1 MINLTGY
8 AIGEQV
14 YESPSTLIYRG
25 QRQSDQAPVVL
36 KFLKAEYPTLEE
48 LAGVRQEYAM
58 PSQIDHPHILK
69 PYSLERDG
77 NGLVLILEDFGARS
91 LYDLYRE
98 IPMPLGDFFP
108 VAIAIAQALDA
119 IHRVPIIHKDL
130 KPSNI
135 LYNPATQTVKIAD
148 FGIAIALNQEQAN
161 SDNLYLLQGT
171 LAYLS
176 PEQTGRMNRLLDYR
190 TDFYSL
196 GVTFYELLAGRLP
209 FTTPDPMELVHAHI
223 AKTPPTLETLNP
235 DLPPTL
241 CELVRILM
249 AKNAEDRYQSAAGLQ
264 FDLEQCQQQW
274 LGTRA
279 IALTLKERDRDPQ
292 LLIPQKLYGRE
303 TEVTQL
309 LTAFARVA
317 HTPPAGEPA
326 NPSELILVAG
336 YSGIG
341 KTAIINEVQ
350 KPMVAARGYFA
361 AGKFDQFMRNIP
373 YAALI
378 QVFQDLTRQLLG
390 ESNAQLEQWRTKL
403 LRALGENGV
412 IILDVIPELEL
423 IIGPQPEVPMLGMQ
437 ETENRFNRVFRQFVQ
452 VFCQQEHPL
461 VIFLDDLQWVDTAS
475 LEMLELLITDP
486 ESHYLLLIGAYRD
499 NEVGPLHPLTESLE
513 NITAAGTV
521 VSSIT
526 VQPLGVES
534 VAALL
539 EDTLHGEVGGTERL
553 LLTEL
558 IYNKTQGNPFFLT
571 QLLKTLYG
579 EGLLHY
585 DPASNGWSWDI
596 REIQAVGLTDLNIL
610 ELMARNIA
618 KLPEAAQKALK
629 LAACIG
635 NRFSLKI
642 LAMIC
647 EESPVAM
654 AGILWSALQV
664 GLILPMGDSYR
675 IPAIFDLSEAEQLRD
690 VEVDYRFLHD
700 RVQQSAYS
708 LIPEAEK
715 QATHLQIGRLLLANI
730 PPEERKANIFALT
743 NQLNIGVGL
752 LTDQAERDK
761 LAELNLWAGQRAKQN
776 TAYDAAENYLEIAT
790 NLLAAESWQTQYR
803 LSLAIYINLIEAKY
817 FNGDFTEAL
826 NLIETYF
833 VQAKSISDQILLYDL
848 KIKILI
854 AQGELQSTL
863 DLGLSILKELGVELV
878 QELPA
883 DFAIDQVLDLPIM
896 TDPLKKAAMQILLN
910 IQPAAFILNTGLG
923 IPVVFTMIALSWQY
937 GNMPQSIYSYGLNG
951 WLLCGPMNN
960 IDLGYQFG
968 QVAMQLLDRL
978 QAVEFRAKVYAN
990 YGASVGCWKMPL
1002 RDTIPILERA
1012 VKSGLETG
1020 DWEFAGHGAIFFCE
1034 HPFLAGE
1041 PLNAVIKRQKLQ
1053 LQMIE
1058 NCKQEYQF
1066 NYLSIATQLTTNLH
1080 YEYHSQE
1087 LSGDLFDA
1095 DLMLPLFL
1103 EMQNINS
1110 VFYTLF
1116 CQLMLAYYFKQYE
1129 QGALLA
1135 AEAWQ
1140 YRAPLLALMVFPQY
1154 LFYFALCLLGRYPH
1168 QAETSVSLQE
1178 DLAQVE
1184 DYVQQLQAWR
1194 DHVPENYQNKCF
1206 LIAAEKARVLGQT
1219 VEAMELYDQAIAQAV
1234 THQFLQ
1240 EEALAYERAG
1250 DFYLALGRQKIGEL
1264 YLTEAYY
1271 AYIRWGAIAKVRT
1284 LEKEYPHIFNI
1295 IRRQQ
1300 RQAPN
1305 SEQTTTATIVTSNSN
1320 PLEQLDLPTVMEAA
1334 QTISKEIV
1342 LTRLLKK
1349 LLTIIMENAGADHG
1363 VLMLCQDETL
1373 LIQAV
1378 GQVNQSDIEIRQ
1390 TIPVNANET
1399 FPQSV
1404 VQYVRRTQET
1414 VVLNNAYRI
1423 GRFTQD
1429 PYITSNQVCAILCAP
1444 ILYQGQL
1451 KGIIYLENRQLPD
1464 TFTQDRCLILDVL
1477 TAQAAISITNARLY
1491 EQIEEYAQTL
1501 EEQVQTR
1508 TQELTINN
1516 QRLQEEIQHREI
1528 VEEALM
1534 EANAQ
1539 LNRLASLDG
1548 LTQIANRRAFDTYLA
1563 DEWAFAYQQQHPVA
1577 LILCDVDEFKAYND
1591 HYGHLSGDR
1600 TLQQIAQILQEHL
1613 PRPTDLAARYG
1624 GEEFALVLSGFDEAK
1639 ALDVAEK
1646 MQIALQ
1652 RVAIPHDVSRV
1663 STRITISMGVA
1674 SLTPPP
1680 HSLPSLLIETADQ
1693 ALYVAKQ
1700 QGRDR
1705 YWRAS
1710 DIQPSLKN
1718 EEEL

>member
-25 QRQSDQAPVVL
+25 QRQSDQAPVIL

-48 LAGVRQEYAM
+48 LAGLRQEYAM

-91 LYDLYRE
+91 LYDLYQGT
-98 IPMPLGDFFP
+98 PMPLAEFFG
-108 VAIAIAQALDA
+108 VAIATAQALEA
-119 IHRVPIIHKDL
+119 IHHVPIIHKDL

-135 LYNPATQTVKIAD
+135 LYNPTTKTVKIAD
-148 FGIAIALNQEQAN
+148 FGIAISLNQEQAN
-161 SDNLYLLQGT
+161 SDHLYLLQGT

-209 FTTPDPMELVHAHI
+209 FTSTDPMELVHCHI
-223 AKTPPTLETLNP
+223 AKTPPALETLNP

-264 FDLEQCQQQW
+264 FDLAQCQEQW
-274 LGTRA
+274 LGTGA
-279 IALTLKERDRDPQ
+279 IGALTLKERDRDPQ

-303 TEVTQL
+303 TEVAQL
-309 LTAFARVA
+309 LTAFDRIS
-317 HTPPAGEPA
+317 HLPPGETLP

-390 ESNAQLEQWRTKL
+390 ESDAQLAQWRSKL
-403 LRALGENGV
+403 LAALGENGV

-452 VFCQQEHPL
+452 VFCQQDHPL

-513 NITAAGTV
+513 KITAAGTV
-521 VSSIT
+521 VNRIT
-526 VQPLGVES
+526 VQPLEVQS

-539 EDTLHGEVGGTERL
+539 SDTLHGEVAAADRVQ
-553 LLTEL
+553 LTEL

-585 DPASNGWSWDI
+585 DAASNGWSWDI
-596 REIQAVGLTDLNIL
+596 QEIQAVGLTDLNIL

-618 KLPEAAQKALK
+618 KLPAATQRALK

-635 NRFSLKI
+635 NRFNLKI
-642 LAMIC
+642 LAAIC
-647 EESPVAM
+647 EESPVVM

-664 GLILPMGDSYR
+664 GLILPMGDNYR
-675 IPAIFDLSEAEQLRD
+675 IPAIFEAAEAEQLRD

-700 RVQQSAYS
+700 RVQQSAYD
-708 LIPEAEK
+708 LIPVAER
-715 QATHLQIGRLLLANI
+715 QETHLQIGRLLLAHI
-730 PPEERKANIFALT
+730 PREERRANIFALT
-743 NQLNIGVGL
+743 NQLNIGLGL
-752 LTDQAERDK
+752 LTSQAERDE

-776 TAYDAAENYLEIAT
+776 TAYDAAANYLQVAVD
-790 NLLAAESWQTQYR
+790 LLAADAWESQYD
-803 LSLAIYINLIEAKY
+803 LCLVIHTNLIEANY
-817 FNGDFTEAL
+817 FNGHFTEAL
-826 NLIETYF
+826 ALIEAHF
-833 VQAKSISDQILLYDL
+833 DKAKSLLDQIPLYDL

-854 AQGELQSTL
+854 AQGELQATL

-883 DFAIDQVLDLPIM
+883 DFDIGEVLNLPM
-896 TDPLKKAAMQILLN
+896 MMDPLKKAAMQILLN
-910 IQPAAFILNTGLG
+910 IQPAAFILNTGFG
-923 IPVVFTMIALSWQY
+923 IPVVFTMITLAWRY
-937 GNMPQSIYSYGLNG
+937 GNTPQSVYSYGLNG
-951 WLLCGPMNN
+951 WLLCGPMND
-960 IDLGYQFG
+960 IDLGYEFG
-968 QVAMQLLDRL
+968 QVAMKLLDRL
-978 QAVEFRAKVYAN
+978 KAAEFKAKVYAN
-990 YGASVGCWKMPL
+990 YGASIACWKMPI
-1002 RDTIPILERA
+1002 RETIPILERG

-1034 HPFLAGE
+1034 HPLFAGE
-1041 PLNAVIKRQKLQ
+1041 PLDSVLKRQQLQ
-1053 LQMIE
+1053 LQMVE
-1058 NCKQEYQF
+1058 SCKQEYQL
-1066 NYLSIATQLTTNLH
+1066 NYLSIATQLVINLH
-1080 YEYHSQE
+1080 YEHRSRE

-1095 DLMLPLFL
+1095 DFMLPLFL
-1103 EMQNINS
+1103 ETQNINS
-1110 VFYTLF
+1110 VFYTYF
-1116 CQLMLAYYFKQYE
+1116 GQLMLAYYFKQYDR
-1129 QGALLA
+1129 AFSLA

-1140 YRAPLLALMVFPQY
+1140 YRGPLLALMVFPQY
-1154 LFYFALCLLGRYPH
+1154 IFYFSLALLARYPY
-1168 QAETSVSLQE
+1168 QAAESESLQS
-1178 DLAQVE
+1178 DLAQLE
-1184 DYVQQLQAWR
+1184 EYQQQLQTWGN
-1194 DHVPENYQNKCF
+1194 HVPENYQNKCL
-1206 LIAAEKARVLGQT
+1206 LIEAEKARILGQT
-1219 VEAMELYDQAIAQAV
+1219 VEAMAFYDQAIAATQSAGFV
-1234 THQFLQ
+1234 H
-1240 EEALAYERAG
+1240 EEAIAYERAG
-1250 DFYLALGRQKIGEL
+1250 DFYLALGRNRIGEL

-1271 AYIRWGAIAKVRT
+1271 AYIRWGAVAKVRA

-1300 RQAPN
+1300 RQATGP
-1305 SEQTTTATIVTSNSN
+1305 EQTPTATIVTSNSN

-1342 LTRLLKK
+1342 LNRLLKK

-1363 VLMLCQDETL
+1363 VLMLCQDDSL

-1390 TIPVNANET
+1390 TIPINANET

-1404 VQYVRRTQET
+1404 VHYVRRTQET
-1414 VVLNNAYRI
+1414 VVLNHAYRS

-1429 PYITSNQVCAILCAP
+1429 PYIVENQVCAILCAP

-1491 EQIEEYAQTL
+1491 EQIEEYTQTL
-1501 EEQVQTR
+1501 EAQVQIR
-1508 TQELTINN
+1508 TQELTANN
-1516 QRLQEEIQHREI
+1516 QRLQEEIHHREI
-1528 VEEALM
+1528 VEQALM

-1563 DEWAFAYQQQHPVA
+1563 DEWDFAYKQQHPVA
-1577 LILCDVDEFKAYND
+1577 LILCDVDEFKTYND
-1591 HYGHLSGDR
+1591 RYGHIQGDR
-1600 TLQQIAQILQEHL
+1600 TLQEIAQSLHDSL

-1624 GEEFALVLSGFDEAK
+1624 GEEFALVLPGFDEAK
-1639 ALDVAEK
+1639 ALGVAEQI
-1646 MQIALQ
+1646 QIAL
-1652 RVAIPHDVSRV
+1652 RKLAIPHDVSRV
-1663 STRITISMGVA
+1663 NSQITISMGVA

-1680 HSLPSLLIETADQ
+1680 RSLPSLLIETADQ
-1693 ALYVAKQ
+1693 ALYMAKQ

-1705 YWRAS
+1705 YWLAS
-1710 DIQPSLKN
+1710 DLQP
-1718 EEEL
+1718 

>member
-1 MINLTGY
+1 MVNLTGY
-8 AIGEQV
+8 VIGEQV
-14 YESPSTLIYRG
+14 YESSSTLIYRG
-25 QRQSDQAPVVL
+25 QRQSDQVPVVL
-36 KFLKAEYPTLEE
+36 KFLKAAYPTLEE
-48 LAGVRQEYAM
+48 LAGLRQEYAM
-58 PSQIDHPHILK
+58 PRQINHPHILK
-69 PYSLERDG
+69 PYGLERDG

-98 IPMPLGDFFP
+98 TPMSLEDFFP
-108 VAIAIAQALDA
+108 VAIAIAKALEA
-119 IHRVPIIHKDL
+119 IHRVPIIHKDI

-135 LYNPATQTVKIAD
+135 LYNPITKIVKIAD

-161 SDNLYLLQGT
+161 SDKLYLLQGT

-196 GVTFYELLAGRLP
+196 GVTFYELLSGRLP
-209 FTTPDPMELVHAHI
+209 FTSTDPMELVHCHI
-223 AKTPPTLETLNP
+223 AKPPLALETINP
-235 DLPPTL
+235 NVPSTL
-241 CELVRILM
+241 CELVQILM
-249 AKNAEDRYQSAAGLQ
+249 AKNAEDRYQSAAGLV
-264 FDLEQCQQQW
+264 FDLEQCHQQW
-274 LGTRA
+274 LATGG
-279 IALTLKERDRDPQ
+279 IEPFPLKERDRDPQ

-303 TEVTQL
+303 TEVAQL
-309 LTAFARVA
+309 LAAFDRVS
-317 HTPPAGEPA
+317 HLPPGEDPP

-378 QVFQDLTRQLLG
+378 QVFQNLIRQLLG
-390 ESNAQLEQWRTKL
+390 ETDVQLAQWRTKL
-403 LRALGENGV
+403 LEALGENGV

-423 IIGPQPEVPMLGMQ
+423 IIGPQPDVPMLGMQ
-437 ETENRFNRVFRQFVQ
+437 EMENRFNSVFRKFVQ
-452 VFCQQEHPL
+452 VFCQPEHPL

-486 ESHYLLLIGAYRD
+486 QSHYFLLIGAYRD
-499 NEVGPLHPLTESLE
+499 NEVGSLHPLTESLE
-513 NITAAGTV
+513 KITAAGTV
-521 VSSIT
+521 VNQIT
-526 VQPLGVES
+526 VQPLGMES

-539 EDTLHGEVGGTERL
+539 TDTLHGEVAASERE

-579 EGLLHY
+579 DGLLHY
-585 DPASNGWSWDI
+585 DAASNGWSWDI
-596 REIQAVGLTDLNIL
+596 QEIQAVGLTDLNIL

-618 KLPEAAQKALK
+618 KLPGAAQKALK

-642 LAMIC
+642 LATIC
-647 EESPVAM
+647 EESPIAM

-664 GLILPMGDSYR
+664 GLILPLGDSYR

-700 RVQQSAYS
+700 RVQQSAYG
-708 LIPEAEK
+708 LIPEAERK
-715 QATHLQIGRLLLANI
+715 KTHLQIGRLLLAHI
-730 PPEERKANIFALT
+730 PPEERQGNIFALT
-743 NQLNIGVGL
+743 NQLNIGLEL
-752 LTDQAERDK
+752 LTSQAERDE

-790 NLLAAESWQTQYR
+790 SLLASESWQTQYH
-803 LSLAIYINLIEAKY
+803 LSLAIYTNLIEAKY
-817 FNGDFTEAL
+817 FNGHFAEAL
-826 NLIETYF
+826 TLIETYF
-833 VQAKSISDQILLYDL
+833 VQAKSIPDQIPLYDL

-863 DLGLSILKELGVELV
+863 DLGFSILKQLGVELV

-883 DFAIDQVLDLPIM
+883 DFEIGQVLDLPIM

-910 IQPAAFILNTGLG
+910 IQPAAFILNTGFG
-923 IPVVFTMIALSWQY
+923 IPVVFTMIALSWQH
-937 GNMPQSIYSYGLNG
+937 GNTPQSIYSYGLNG
-951 WLLCGPMNN
+951 WLLCGPMND

-978 QAVEFRAKVYAN
+978 KAAEFRAKVYAS
-990 YGASVGCWKMPL
+990 YGASIACWKMPI
-1002 RDTIPILERA
+1002 RETIPILERA

-1020 DWEFAGHGAIFFCE
+1020 DWEFASHGAIFFCE
-1034 HPFLAGE
+1034 HPLFAGE
-1041 PLNAVIKRQKLQ
+1041 PLNSVLKRQKLQ

-1058 NCKQEYQF
+1058 SCQQEYQL
-1066 NYLSIATQLTTNLH
+1066 NYLSIVTQVTTNLH
-1080 YEYHSQE
+1080 DKHQSKE

-1103 EMQNINS
+1103 ETQNINS
-1110 VFYTLF
+1110 VFYTF
-1116 CQLMLAYYFKQYE
+1116 FGQLMLAYYFKRYD
-1129 QGALLA
+1129 QGFSIAS
-1135 AEAWQ
+1135 EAWQ
-1140 YRAPLLALMVFPQY
+1140 YRAPILALMVFPQY
-1154 LFYFALCLLGRYPH
+1154 IFYSALLLLARYPY
-1168 QAETSVSLQE
+1168 QAGASESLQH
-1178 DLAQVE
+1178 DLAKLE
-1184 DYVQQLQAWR
+1184 DYYQKLQTWNN
-1194 DHVPENYQNKCF
+1194 HVSENYQNKCL
-1206 LIAAEKARVLGQT
+1206 LIQAEKARVLGQT
-1219 VEAMELYDQAIAQAV
+1219 VEAMELYDQAIAAAQTAGFV
-1234 THQFLQ
+1234 Q

-1250 DFYLALGRQKIGEL
+1250 DFYLALGRQRIGEL

-1271 AYIRWGAIAKVRT
+1271 AYIRWEAVAKVRA

-1300 RQAPN
+1300 RQATSPD
-1305 SEQTTTATIVTSNSN
+1305 QTTTTTIVTSSTN
-1320 PLEQLDLPTVMEAA
+1320 PLDQLDLLTVMEAA
-1334 QTISKEIV
+1334 QTISSEIV
-1342 LTRLLKK
+1342 LSRLLKK

-1363 VLMLCQDETL
+1363 VLILCENDAL

-1378 GQVNQSDIEIRQ
+1378 GQIDATDTEILQ
-1390 TIPVNANET
+1390 TIPINANET

-1414 VVLNNAYRI
+1414 LVLNNACRI

-1429 PYITSNQVCAILCAP
+1429 PYIAQNQVCAILCTP
-1444 ILYQGQL
+1444 TLYQGQL

-1501 EEQVQTR
+1501 EEQVQVR
-1508 TQELTINN
+1508 TQELTTNN
-1516 QRLQEEIQHREI
+1516 QRLQEEIRQREI
-1528 VEEALM
+1528 VEQALM
-1534 EANAQ
+1534 EANAI
-1539 LNRLASLDG
+1539 LDRLAALDG
-1548 LTQIANRRAFDTYLA
+1548 LTHIANRRAFDAYLA
-1563 DEWAFAYQQQHPVA
+1563 NEWVDAHERQHPVA

-1591 HYGHLSGDR
+1591 RYGHLSGDR
-1600 TLQQIAQILQEHL
+1600 ALQEIAQMLQAQV
-1613 PRPTDLAARYG
+1613 PRPTDLVARYG
-1624 GEEFALVLSGFDEAK
+1624 GEEFALVLPGFDEAQASK
-1639 ALDVAEK
+1639 IAENIQTALE
-1646 MQIALQ
+1646 AL
-1652 RVAIPHDVSRV
+1652 AIPHDASRV
-1663 STRITISMGVA
+1663 SPWITLSMGVA

-1680 HSLPSLLIETADQ
+1680 QSLSTLLIETADQ
-1693 ALYVAKQ
+1693 ALYIAKQ

-1710 DIQPSLKN
+1710 ELPPS
-1718 EEEL
+1718 

>member
-1 MINLTGY
+1 MVNLTGY
-8 AIGEQV
+8 VIGEQV

-25 QRQSDQAPVVL
+25 QRERDQAPVIL

-48 LAGVRQEYAM
+48 LAGLRQEYAM

-69 PYSLERDG
+69 PYSIERDG
-77 NGLVLILEDFGARS
+77 NGLVLILEDFGASS
-91 LYDLYRE
+91 LYDLYRGT
-98 IPMPLGDFFP
+98 PMPLADFFG
-108 VAIAIAQALDA
+108 VAIATAQALNT

-135 LYNPATQTVKIAD
+135 LYNPTTKTVKIAD

-196 GVTFYELLAGRLP
+196 GVTFYELLSGQLP
-209 FTTPDPMELVHAHI
+209 FTTTDPMELVHAHI
-223 AKTPPTLETLNP
+223 AKTPPALETLNP

-274 LGTRA
+274 LGTGEISLR
-279 IALTLKERDRDPQ
+279 LKERDRDPQ

-303 TEVTQL
+303 TEVAQL
-309 LTAFARVA
+309 LTAFDRVS
-317 HTPPAGEPA
+317 HLPEGKNPP

-390 ESNAQLEQWRTKL
+390 ETDAQLAQWRSKL
-403 LRALGENGV
+403 LAALGENGV

-437 ETENRFNRVFRQFVQ
+437 ETENRFNRIFRQFVQ
-452 VFCQQEHPL
+452 VFCQQDHPL

-499 NEVGPLHPLTESLE
+499 NEVGSLHPLTESLE
-513 NITAAGTV
+513 KITATETV
-521 VSSIT
+521 VNWIT
-526 VQPLGVES
+526 VQPLAVES

-539 EDTLHGEVGGTERL
+539 ADTLHGEVAASERE

-596 REIQAVGLTDLNIL
+596 QEIQAVGLTDLNIL

-618 KLPEAAQKALK
+618 KLPGAAQKALK

-642 LAMIC
+642 LATIC

-664 GLILPMGDSYR
+664 GLILPMGDNYR
-675 IPAIFDLSEAEQLRD
+675 IPAIFDLSEADRLRD

-708 LIPEAEK
+708 LIPEAER
-715 QATHLQIGRLLLANI
+715 QETHLQIGRLLLAHI
-730 PPEERKANIFALT
+730 PPEERRANIFALT
-743 NQLNIGVGL
+743 NQLNIGLGL
-752 LTDQAERDK
+752 LTEQAERDE
-761 LAELNLWAGQRAKQN
+761 LAELNLWAGQRAQQN
-776 TAYDAAENYLEIAT
+776 IAYDAAVEYLNT
-790 NLLAAESWQTQYR
+790 GLQLLAEQSWETNY
-803 LSLAIYINLIEAKY
+803 
-817 FNGDFTEAL
+817 AL
-826 NLIETYF
+826 
-833 VQAKSISDQILLYDL
+833 
-848 KIKILI
+848 
-854 AQGELQSTL
+854 TL
-863 DLGLSILKELGVELV
+863 DLYQAAANAEYLNTNLEQAEELCQLALTQVQSSLEQLIFYELQIKLALAKNQQTVALDIGLSILEKLGVELV
-878 QELPA
+878 DSPPQEFDLAQLTQLP
-883 DFAIDQVLDLPIM
+883 VM
-896 TDPLKKAAMQILLN
+896 TDPLKTEALKVLTQLHR
-910 IQPAAFILNTGLG
+910 PAAFINSEVTLAIIYT
-923 IPVVFTMIALSWQY
+923 ILSLSFQY
-937 GNMPQSIYSYGLNG
+937 GNAPASAYAYCTYATMCSFSLTTLDFAYELGQIAIEVLENLGQLE
-951 WLLCGPMNN
+951 LLP
-960 IDLGYQFG
+960 
-968 QVAMQLLDRL
+968 QLLVSNSVNLQHKKEPIDRTL
-978 QAVEFRAKVYAN
+978 KSFKRAIQSALNVGDVEYACHAAQF
-990 YGASVGCWKMPL
+990 YC
-1002 RDTIPILERA
+1002 DHYF
-1012 VKSGLETG
+1012 
-1020 DWEFAGHGAIFFCE
+1020 FAGKTLEKAQRVRKEYGDF
-1034 HPFLAGE
+1034 
-1041 PLNAVIKRQKLQ
+1041 
-1053 LQMIE
+1053 IE
-1058 NCKQEYQF
+1058 KSQQEYQLWLINIVGQWIANLLNQADDPLILTGQF
-1066 NYLSIATQLTTNLH
+1066 LEEESTIFIFEESGATIVLFYVYLAKLHLAYQFKRFENACQYSEQSQDYTTVVQGQVHYVQYTFYTVLAKLAHSGSEALASIGVELEKLKGWSDHAPQNYLH
-1080 YEYHSQE
+1080 K
-1087 LSGDLFDA
+1087 
-1095 DLMLPLFL
+1095 
-1103 EMQNINS
+1103 
-1110 VFYTLF
+1110 YTLV
-1116 CQLMLAYYFKQYE
+1116 L
-1129 QGALLA
+1129 
-1135 AEAWQ
+1135 
-1140 YRAPLLALMVFPQY
+1140 
-1154 LFYFALCLLGRYPH
+1154 
-1168 QAETSVSLQE
+1168 
-1178 DLAQVE
+1178 
-1184 DYVQQLQAWR
+1184 
-1194 DHVPENYQNKCF
+1194 
-1206 LIAAEKARVLGQT
+1206 AEKARVLGQT
-1219 VEAMELYDQAIAQAV
+1219 VEAMELYDLAIAQSQTAGFV
-1234 THQFLQ
+1234 Q
-1240 EEALAYERAG
+1240 EEAIAYERAG
-1250 DFYLALGRQKIGEL
+1250 DFYLALGRQRIGEL

-1271 AYIRWGAIAKVRT
+1271 AYIRWGAVAKVRA

-1300 RQAPN
+1300 RQTTG

-1320 PLEQLDLPTVMEAA
+1320 PLEQLDLPTIMEAA

-1349 LLTIIMENAGADHG
+1349 LLTIIMENAGADQG
-1363 VLMLCQDETL
+1363 VLMLCEGDTL
-1373 LIQAV
+1373 MIQAV
-1378 GQVNQSDIEIRQ
+1378 GHINADDIEIRQ
-1390 TIPVNANET
+1390 TIPVNANEV
-1399 FPQSV
+1399 FPQTV

-1414 VVLNNAYRI
+1414 VVLNHACRS

-1429 PYITSNQVCAILCAP
+1429 PYIVEHEVCAILCAP

-1451 KGIIYLENRQLPD
+1451 KGIIYLENRLLPD

-1501 EEQVQTR
+1501 EAQVQAR
-1508 TQELTINN
+1508 TEELTANN
-1516 QRLQEEIQHREI
+1516 QRLEAEIAQREI
-1528 VEEALM
+1528 VEQALM

-1539 LNRLASLDG
+1539 LNRLAALDG

-1563 DEWAFAYQQQHPVA
+1563 DEWAFAYRQQHPLA

-1591 HYGHLSGDR
+1591 HYGHLMGDR
-1600 TLQQIAQILQEHL
+1600 ALQEIAQILQEIL

-1624 GEEFALVLSGFDEAK
+1624 GEEFALVLPGFDEAQ
-1639 ALDVAEK
+1639 ALTVAERI
-1646 MQIALQ
+1646 QTALQ
-1652 RVAIPHDVSRV
+1652 KLAIPHDASRIN
-1663 STRITISMGVA
+1663 SQITISMGIA
-1674 SLTPPP
+1674 ALTPPP
-1680 HSLPSLLIETADQ
+1680 DSLPSLLIETADQ
-1693 ALYVAKQ
+1693 ALYMAKQ
-1700 QGRDR
+1700 EGRDR
-1705 YWRAS
+1705 YCLAS
-1710 DIQPSLKN
+1710 DLLSENL
-1718 EEEL
+1718 